1 MRTHLPRAV
10 APAIAVLLGAGGLR
24 AAPPAVDFVKDVQP
38 ILQARC
44 AGCHGAA
51 KQRGGFRID
60 RKDRAMQGGDSGP
73 AIVPGKSAASLLV
86 QRVASTDKAERMPAN
101 GDPLTPEQVRLLRAW
116 IDQGAP
122 WPETAGNSTDT
133 LKTHWSF
140 QPVRRPALP
149 AISDT
154 RWPRNAIDHFILARL
169 EKEKLAP
176 SPEADRRTLL
186 RRLSFDLVGLPPSPE
201 EVQHFVAD
209 SDPLAYEKVVDR
221 LLASPHYGERW
232 ARHWLDV
239 VRFAESHGFEMNQAR
254 ANAWPYRDWVIRAF
268 NEDLPYDR
276 FVRDQIAGDAAGADA
291 ATGFLVGG
299 PWDQVKSPDPGLTAQ
314 QRADELHD
322 MVGTTAA
329 TFLGLTL
336 GCARCHNH
344 KFDPITQNDYYAVT
358 AVFAGVQHGERP
370 QRPAGQRE
378 ETAALARERATIDA
392 RLAQYQPKAH
402 PGGSRARPP
411 VSHRANEDR
420 FEPVEARFVRFT
432 ALATRD
438 AEPCLDELEVFTTG
452 PDPHNVALASAG
464 TRATASGTL
473 PGFAIH
479 RLEHVHDGRYGN
491 DRSWIAD
498 RRSGWVMLAFNRVER
513 IDRVV
518 WSRDRS
524 DSPRPYQDRVA
535 VEYRIET
542 SLDGRDWRL
551 VADSSDR
558 IKRTNSGRAAD
569 VAVPADLPA
578 EEAATLRKLLERR
591 REIDRRLGT
600 LTALPPIYAGRF
612 EQPGL
617 THRLHRGDPM
627 QPREVVRP
635 GAIAAF
641 GARLDL
647 PADAPEQERRL
658 ALAAWITDPRH
669 PLTARVLVN
678 RLWHYHFGEGLV
690 STPSDFGVNGA
701 RPTHPELLDWLA
713 AECVERRWSIK
724 EIHRLIVLS
733 ATYRQSGRGNA
744 RGLAADAGSR
754 LLWRYPPR
762 RLEAEPLRDA
772 ILAVCGNL
780 DRSMGGPG
788 FDLFEP
794 NANYVKVYTPKKTFG
809 PPEWRRMVY
818 QAKPRMQLDD
828 VFGAFDCPDAG
839 QIAPRRT
846 RSTTPLQALNLLN
859 SPFILRQAVL
869 FAGRLE
875 KEAGSDPAAQARRA
889 FRLAFGREP
898 DAEET
903 AAAARLIRTEGLP
916 VFCRALLNANEFVTV
931 D

>member
-1 MRTHLPRAV
+1 MRTHPCRASV
-10 APAIAVLLGAGGLR
+10 PAVLLLFGVAGLR
-24 AAPPAVDFVKDVQP
+24 ATPSPVVDFVKDVQP
-38 ILQARC
+38 LLQARC

-51 KQRGGFRID
+51 RQRGGLRLD
-60 RKDRAMQGGDSGP
+60 RKDAALRGGDSGR
-73 AIVPGKSAASLLV
+73 AIVPGNSAASPFV
-86 QRVASTDKAERMPAN
+86 QRVLSNDKAERMPAN
-101 GDPLTPEQVRLLRAW
+101 GDPLTATQVKVLQAW
-116 IDQGAP
+116 IDQGAA
-122 WPETAGNSTDT
+122 WPDVKEVDDPR
-133 LKTHWSF
+133 KTHWSF
-140 QPVRRPALP
+140 QPVRRHMPP
-149 AISDT
+149 PVGDG
-154 RWPRNAIDHFILARL
+154 RWARNAVDRFILARL
-169 EKEKLAP
+169 EKEGLNP
-176 SPEADRRTLL
+176 SPEADRRTLI
-186 RRLSFDLVGLPPSPE
+186 RRLSFDLLGLPPSPE
-201 EVQHFVAD
+201 EMSAFLLD
-209 SDPLAYEKVVDR
+209 PDPLAYEKLVER

-239 VRFAESHGFEMNQAR
+239 VRFAESHGFEMNQGR
-254 ANAWPYRDWVIRAF
+254 PNAWPYRDWVIRAF
-268 NEDLPYDR
+268 NEDLPYDFFLR
-276 FVRDQIAGDAAGADA
+276 AQLAGDAVGADA

-299 PWDQVKSPDPGLTAQ
+299 PWDQVKSPEPALTAQ

-322 MVGTTAA
+322 MVSTTAA

-344 KFDPITQNDYYAVT
+344 KFDPMTQADYYAVT

-370 QRPAGQRE
+370 QRPAAGRGE
-378 ETAALARERATIDA
+378 EVAALVQERAAIDGKLAAFQPLA
-392 RLAQYQPKAH
+392 R
-402 PGGSRARPP
+402 PGGPRLRPA
-411 VSHRANEDR
+411 VTHRANEDR

-432 ALATRD
+432 ALASSGD
-438 AEPCLDELEVFTTG
+438 EPCLDELEVFTARAA
-452 PDPHNVALASAG
+452 PRNVALASEG
-464 TRATASGTL
+464 TRATTSGTL

-498 RRSGWVMLAFNRVER
+498 AGTGWVQLAFPQAYR

-535 VEYRIET
+535 VAYRIET
-542 SLDGRDWRL
+542 SLDGVAWHL

-558 IKRTNSGRAAD
+558 LPKGDPGRPAE
-569 VAVPADLPA
+569 VPVPSSLP
-578 EEAATLRKLLERR
+578 EEAARLRQLLERR
-591 REIDRRLGT
+591 REIERRLGAIT
-600 LTALPPIYAGRF
+600 NLPPIYAGQF
-612 EQPGL
+612 VQPGP
-617 THRLHRGDPM
+617 THRLNRGDPM
-627 QPREVVRP
+627 QPREAVRP
-635 GAIAAF
+635 GALAAF
-641 GARLDL
+641 GARLEM

-658 ALAAWITDPRH
+658 ALANWIADPRH

-690 STPSDFGVNGA
+690 ATPSDFGINGA
-701 RPTHPELLDWLA
+701 RPTHPELLDFLA
-713 AECVERRWSIK
+713 DELVARRWSIK
-724 EIHRLIVLS
+724 EMHRLIVLS
-733 ATYRQSGRGNA
+733 ATYRQSGRASA
-744 RGLAADAGSR
+744 RGLAADAGGR

-780 DRSMGGPG
+780 DRRMGGPG
-788 FDLFEP
+788 FDMFEP
-794 NANYVKVYTPKKTFG
+794 NGNYVKVYTPKKTFG
-809 PPEWRRMVY
+809 PLEWRRMVY

-859 SPFILRQAVL
+859 SPFMLQQAQM

-875 KEAGSDPAAQARRA
+875 REAGSDVPAQIRLA
-889 FRLAFGREP
+889 FRLAFGRDA
-898 DAEET
+898 DAEEQT
-903 AAAARLIRTEGLP
+903 AAERLVRTEGLA